1 MAQISSFPLVSTT
14 ARSGGLWQ
22 QIPPWIF
29 RITRDISSKWSW
41 FCLNCRISANQLMAG
56 LATWMILLCYLIHLC
71 NFLSGEYV
79 SLWVSSGARGC
90 GVDRGGFMCRCYCSE
105 MRLILP
111 SNGHSATQI
120 QFTNLI
126 SLQGFC
132 FNCRTALSPN
142 GLECGSS

>member
-1 MAQISSFPLVSTT
+1 MAQISSFTLVSTI

-22 QIPPWIF
+22 QIPPWTF
-29 RITRDISSKWSW
+29 RITRDISR
-41 FCLNCRISANQLMAG
+41 FCLKCRISANQLMAG

-79 SLWVSSGARGC
+79 SLCVSSGACGC
-90 GVDRGGFMCRCYCSE
+90 GVDRGGFMCRCCCLE
-105 MRLILP
+105 MRIILP
-111 SNGHSATQI
+111 SNGHLATQI

-126 SLQGFC
+126 SLQGCC